1 MIFINFKTYK
11 KGTGANAAQLAK
23 IIENVSNQTHV
34 KIILAVQA
42 LDVKEIVEM
51 TKLEVWVQSI
61 DPVDPG
67 AHTGAILPEAVKEDG
82 AIGTF
87 LNHSEKK
94 LDDYNLLS
102 KSINQASR
110 AGLKTL
116 VFAGGINELR
126 KVVGLKP
133 TFVAYEP
140 PELVGSRDKSVAAE
154 KPEVIKEA
162 AKIAKSARLPLIV
175 GAGIKSAEDVRVSL
189 RLGAMGVAVASDVV
203 KADDPEK
210 ELLDLVK
217 GLEG

>member
-1 MIFINFKTYK
+1 MQKR
-11 KGTGANAAQLAK
+11 L
-23 IIENVSNQTHV
+23 SNSE
-34 KIILAVQA
+34 
-42 LDVKEIVEM
+42 VKEIVEM

-61 DPVDPG
+61 DPIDPG

-82 AIGTF
+82 ATGTF

-116 VFAGGINELR
+116 VFAGDINELR

-133 TFVAYEP
+133 TLVAYEP
-140 PELVGSRDKSVAAE
+140 PELVGSRDKSV
-154 KPEVIKEA
+154 
-162 AKIAKSARLPLIV
+162 ARLPLIV